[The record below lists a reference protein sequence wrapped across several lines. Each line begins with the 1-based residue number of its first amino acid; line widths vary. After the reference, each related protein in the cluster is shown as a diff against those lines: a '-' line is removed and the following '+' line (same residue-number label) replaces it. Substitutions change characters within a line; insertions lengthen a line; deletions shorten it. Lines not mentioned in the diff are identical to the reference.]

1 MSNIVGTPVPQY
13 VANQITNRQKILGKP
28 FKDPKD
34 LVWANGKT
42 SYIRLASSV
51 NIESQNLIVPDGI
64 GSTKTINDNGS
75 TYRQSLLGL
84 NGYGGSK
91 LAKELVLQGGA
102 ILVEGSNNNNNLSTT
117 LRSGVT
123 QTNSTL
129 PSNQAAYGYGGT
141 EFGIQPMPGITSFSI
156 KDYNNGTL
164 REANLEILV
173 HNRIQF
179 EYIDTLYL
187 RLGYTMFIEWGNTT
201 YPISVNNSGDTTYAT
216 PAEVSSLSLVGE
228 FLNQVSET
236 NSTPDL
242 QTLIELNREQSY
254 CNYDGFV
261 GQVINFS
268 WDFTEDGRYKIS
280 LRMISAGGVIESL
293 KLNNQLEGT
302 KYPSMSLDSGSASS
316 NSVRNTALYTF
327 TSLATQ
333 VSSTTINNTPSYPA
347 TKTFLTPEDQE
358 ALQLSSGSLY
368 NISTPPV
375 LACNIAYG
383 AGDTNALGI
392 DTGGST
398 RCYYVHFGSLLEY
411 INQKLLSYDS
421 EGTPNFVSI
430 DTNLDTFVYSN
441 GWSFPSDPT
450 KFIVA
455 LNQTFTNSNG
465 GVNINFFSGTNQPEI
480 NKFHD
485 TFNGVRVGRLMNVYL
500 ERNYIKKLIES
511 NQDPQDGSLYLNKFL
526 EAILSDINVG
536 LGNVNKI
543 KYRATDVQV
552 DGKLYQKIQFYDEVS
567 IYGKEKIT
575 GESEYQLNLFGFDT
589 ITPTEIR
596 NVNPSPG
603 GVESFEMVIR
613 PSYRAGSFVTN
624 YGIKTEITNRLV
636 TQIAIGA
643 QAGGQAVGYDSTAIS
658 KWNVG
663 LIDRINPKKIDAN
676 LVKTNSQNNYAAFI
690 QLAGQY
696 ISFLKQLE
704 GTQLNLEFDTSS
716 AGQDLELNIFTARLL
731 FNEGSPVQAVKALFQ
746 DFGEGVGYVAP
757 NLNLLSSDG
766 ENQFAPF
773 QNVQTSFFNKSLA
786 ASALSQDAAGTPF
799 VGFLPINLTVTLD
812 GISGIKIFNKLT
824 VDSRFLPPNY
834 GETLEFVITGIDHS
848 FEGNKWV
855 TTLQTLS
862 IPKLFAEAQVI
873 FGEAQIEEI
882 LSNVPIPP
890 NDDDSYFVFSN
901 VYDPDLSF
909 ASTGRTT
916 TPAGSQASINDILRI
931 LNPSPIVQSRFRT
944 FFESIL
950 TTYPKGYKFSINDIA
965 RPVDSTTGVGIS
977 SAHVYSVAIDLSVKD
992 AKTGERILGLQ
1003 QTKEGVAAWR
1013 KFGIVALAEQAGLE
1027 WGGTYGGSWKFDT
1040 VHFTALPGWAKYSP
1054 NVKKQLFTDLPR
1066 LKTLLNKSS
1075 KTSEDLAV
1083 LKSVDLRNY
1092 LLIGDSSVT
1101 TSPDRIKFRR
1111 WFKDGNSLSDYQQ

>member
-13 VANQITNRQKILGKP
+13 VANQITNRQRILGKP

-42 SYIRLASSV
+42 SYVRLASSV
-51 NIESQNLIVPDGI
+51 NIESQNLVVPDGA

-84 NGYGGSK
+84 NGYGGSR

-102 ILVEGSNNNNNLSTT
+102 ILVEGSNANNNLSTT

-123 QTNSTL
+123 QTNSTS
-129 PSNQAAYGYGGT
+129 PSNKSAYGYGGT

-164 REANLEILV
+164 REANLEIIV

-201 YPISVNNSGDTTYAT
+201 YPINVNNSGDTTYAT

-236 NSTPDL
+236 NSTPTL

-261 GQVINFS
+261 GQVVNFS

-302 KYPSMSLDSGSASS
+302 QYPITSNSGSASS
-316 NSVRNTALYTF
+316 NSIRNTALYTF

-333 VSSTTINNTPSYPA
+333 VQSALINNTPSYPA
-347 TKTFLTPEDQE
+347 TKTLLTTEEQE

-368 NISTPPV
+368 SIDTPPV
-375 LACNIAYG
+375 LSCNIAYG
-383 AGDTNALGI
+383 AGDTNIIGI
-392 DTGGST
+392 DKGGST

-421 EGTPNFVSI
+421 EGNPNFISI

-441 GWSFPSDPT
+441 GWSFSSDPT

-455 LNQTFTNSNG
+455 LKQSFTNSSG
-465 GVNINFFSGTNQPEI
+465 GVNINFFDGASQPEI

-485 TFNGVRVGRLMNVYL
+485 TFNGIRVGRLMNVYL
-500 ERNYIKKLIES
+500 ERDYIKKLIEL

-526 EAILSDINVG
+526 EAVLSDINIG

-543 KYRATDVQV
+543 KYRATDVLV
-552 DGKLYQKIQFYDEVS
+552 SGVLYQKIQFYDEVS

-575 GESEYQLNLFGFDT
+575 GESNYQLNLFGFDT
-589 ITPTEIR
+589 ITPTETVST
-596 NVNPSPG
+596 NTSPD
-603 GVESFEMVIR
+603 GVESFEMTIR

-624 YGIKTEITNRLV
+624 YGIKTEVSNRLV
-636 TQIAIGA
+636 NQIAIGA

-663 LIDRINPKKIDAN
+663 LIDRINPKKLDAN
-676 LVKTNSQNNYAAFI
+676 IVKTQSQNNYAAFV

-696 ISFLKQLE
+696 LSFLKRLE
-704 GTQLNLEFDTSS
+704 GTQLNLEFDFTSAAEDFAINLAQAVTIATPAS
-716 AGQDLELNIFTARLL
+716 FVAAIPSL
-731 FNEGSPVQAVKALFQ
+731 FN
-746 DFGEGVGYVAP
+746 DIGEGIGYVAP

-766 ENQFAPF
+766 ENQWAPF
-773 QNVQTSFFNKSLA
+773 QNVQTSFFNKALA
-786 ASALSQDAAGTPF
+786 ASALSQNAAGTPF

-812 GISGIKIFNKLT
+812 GISGIKIFNKLV

-848 FEGNKWV
+848 FEGNKWT

-873 FGEAQIEEI
+873 FGEAQLENV
-882 LSNVPIPP
+882 LSSVPIPP
-890 NDDDSYFVFSN
+890 NDDDSYFVFNN
-901 VYDPDLSF
+901 VYDPDSPF
-909 ASTGRTT
+909 ASTGRNTT
-916 TPAGSQASINDILRI
+916 QAGSQVSINDILRI
-931 LNPSPIVQSRFRT
+931 LNQSPDVQSRFRT

-992 AKTGERILGLQ
+992 AKTGKSILGLQ
-1003 QTKEGVAAWR
+1003 QTVEGVAAWR

-1027 WGGTYGGSWKFDT
+1027 WGGTYSGSWKFDT

-1054 NVKKQLFTDLPR
+1054 SVKKNLFTDLPR
-1066 LKTLLNKSS
+1066 LKTLLNKTS
-1075 KTSEDLAV
+1075 KTQDDISA

-1092 LLIGDSSVT
+1092 LLVEGSSVT
-1101 TSPDRIKFRR
+1101 TNSDRIRFRQ
-1111 WFKDGNSLSDYQQ
+1111 WFKNNNISDYQE

>member
-1 MSNIVGTPVPQY
+1 
-13 VANQITNRQKILGKP
+13 
-28 FKDPKD
+28 
-34 LVWANGKT
+34 
-42 SYIRLASSV
+42 
-51 NIESQNLIVPDGI
+51 
-64 GSTKTINDNGS
+64 
-75 TYRQSLLGL
+75 
-84 NGYGGSK
+84 
-91 LAKELVLQGGA
+91 
-102 ILVEGSNNNNNLSTT
+102 
-117 LRSGVT
+117 
-123 QTNSTL
+123 
-129 PSNQAAYGYGGT
+129 
-141 EFGIQPMPGITSFSI
+141 MPGITSFSI

-164 REANLEILV
+164 REANLEIIV
-173 HNRIQF
+173 HNRVQF

-201 YPISVNNSGDTTYAT
+201 YPINVNSSGDTTYAT

-236 NSTPDL
+236 NSTPTL
-242 QTLIELNREQSY
+242 QTLIELNREQSH

-261 GQVINFS
+261 GQVVNFS

-280 LRMISAGGVIESL
+280 FRMLSAGGVIESL

-302 KYPSMSLDSGSASS
+302 QYPITSNSGSASS
-316 NSVRNTALYTF
+316 NSIRNTALYTF

-333 VSSTTINNTPSYPA
+333 VQSALINNTPSYPA
-347 TKTFLTPEDQE
+347 TKTLLTTEEQE

-368 NISTPPV
+368 SIDTPPV
-375 LACNIAYG
+375 LSCNIAYG
-383 AGDTNALGI
+383 AGDTNIIGI
-392 DTGGST
+392 DKGGST

-421 EGTPNFVSI
+421 EGNPNFISI

-441 GWSFPSDPT
+441 GWSFSSDPT

-455 LNQTFTNSNG
+455 LKQSFTNSSG
-465 GVNINFFSGTNQPEI
+465 GVNINFFDGASQPEI

-485 TFNGVRVGRLMNVYL
+485 TSNGVRVGRLMNVYL
-500 ERNYIKKLIES
+500 ERDYIKKLIEL

-526 EAILSDINVG
+526 EAVLSDINIG

-543 KYRATDVQV
+543 KYRATDVLV
-552 DGKLYQKIQFYDEVS
+552 SGVLYQKIQFYDEVS

-575 GESEYQLNLFGFDT
+575 GESNYQLNLFGFDT
-589 ITPTEIR
+589 ITPTETVST
-596 NVNPSPG
+596 NTSPD
-603 GVESFEMVIR
+603 GVESFEMTIR

-624 YGIKTEITNRLV
+624 YGIKTEVSNRLV
-636 TQIAIGA
+636 NQIAIGA

-663 LIDRINPKKIDAN
+663 LIDRINPKKLDAN
-676 LVKTNSQNNYAAFI
+676 IVKTQSQNNYAAFV

-696 ISFLKQLE
+696 LSFLKRLE
-704 GTQLNLEFDTSS
+704 GTQLNLEFDFTSAAEDFAINLAQTVTITTLS
-716 AGQDLELNIFTARLL
+716 SFAEAIPSL
-731 FNEGSPVQAVKALFQ
+731 FN
-746 DFGEGVGYVAP
+746 DIGEGIGYVAP

-766 ENQFAPF
+766 ENQWAAF
-773 QNVQTSFFNKSLA
+773 QNVQTSFFNKALA
-786 ASALSQDAAGTPF
+786 ASALSQNAAGTPF

-812 GISGIKIFNKLT
+812 GISGIKIFNKLV

-848 FEGNKWV
+848 FEGNKWT

-862 IPKLFAEAQVI
+862 LPKLFAEAQVI
-873 FGEAQIEEI
+873 FGEAQLENV
-882 LSNVPIPP
+882 LSSVPIPP
-890 NDDDSYFVFSN
+890 NDDDSYFVFNN
-901 VYDPDLSF
+901 VYDPDSPF
-909 ASTGRTT
+909 ASTGRNTT
-916 TPAGSQASINDILRI
+916 QAGSQVSINDILRI
-931 LNPSPIVQSRFRT
+931 LNQSPDVQSKFRT

-992 AKTGERILGLQ
+992 AKTGKKILGLQ
-1003 QTKEGVAAWR
+1003 QTEEGVAAWR
-1013 KFGIVALAEQAGLE
+1013 KFGIPALAEQAGLE
-1027 WGGTYGGSWKFDT
+1027 WGGTYSGSWKFDT

-1054 NVKKQLFTDLPR
+1054 SVKKNLFTDLPR
-1066 LKTLLNKSS
+1066 LKTLLNKPS
-1075 KTSEDLAV
+1075 KTQEDLAA

-1092 LLIGDSSVT
+1092 LLVEGSNVT
-1101 TSPDRIKFRR
+1101 TNSSRIRFRR
-1111 WFKDGNSLSDYQQ
+1111 WFKDGNDISDYQE

>member
-13 VANQITNRQKILGKP
+13 VANQITNRQRILGKP

-42 SYIRLASSV
+42 SYVRLASGV
-51 NIESQNLIVPDGI
+51 NIESQDLIVPDGS
-64 GSTKTINDNGS
+64 GSVKTINDNGS
-75 TYRQSLLGL
+75 TYRQSLLGI
-84 NGYGGSK
+84 NGYGGSR

-102 ILVEGSNNNNNLSTT
+102 ILVEGSNVNNNLSTT

-129 PSNQAAYGYGGT
+129 PSNKAAYGYGGT

-164 REANLEILV
+164 REANLEIIV
-173 HNRIQF
+173 HNRVQF

-201 YPISVNNSGDTTYAT
+201 YPINVNSSGDTTYAT

-236 NSTPDL
+236 NSTPTL
-242 QTLIELNREQSY
+242 QTLIELNREQSH

-261 GQVINFS
+261 GQVVNFS

-280 LRMISAGGVIESL
+280 LRMLSAGGVIESL

-302 KYPSMSLDSGSASS
+302 QYPIISNSGSDSS
-316 NSVRNTALYTF
+316 NSIRNTALYTF

-333 VSSTTINNTPSYPA
+333 VQSTLVNDLPSYPA
-347 TKTFLTPEDQE
+347 TKTLLTSEEQE
-358 ALQLSSGSLY
+358 ALQLPSGSLY
-368 NISTPPV
+368 SIDTPPV

-383 AGDTNALGI
+383 AGDTNAIGL

-421 EGTPNFVSI
+421 EGNPNFISI

-455 LNQTFTNSNG
+455 LKQSFTNSNG
-465 GVNINFFSGTNQPEI
+465 GVNINFFDGTGQPEI

-485 TFNGVRVGRLMNVYL
+485 TFNGTRVGRLMNIYL
-500 ERNYIKKLIES
+500 ERDYIKKLIEL

-543 KYRATDVQV
+543 KYRATDVSV
-552 DGKLYQKIQFYDEVS
+552 GNILYQKIQFYDEVS

-575 GESEYQLNLFGFDT
+575 GESNYQLNLFGFDT
-589 ITPTEIR
+589 ITPTEI
-596 NVNPSPG
+596 VNTNTSPD
-603 GVESFEMVIR
+603 GVESFEMTIR

-624 YGIKTEITNRLV
+624 YGIKTEITNRLM
-636 TQIAIGA
+636 TQISIGA

-676 LVKTNSQNNYAAFI
+676 LVKTQSQNNYASFV

-696 ISFLKQLE
+696 LSFLKQLE
-704 GTQLNLEFDTSS
+704 GTQLNLEFDTTS
-716 AGQDLELNIFTARLL
+716 AGQDLEFNVFNARLL
-731 FNEGSPVQAVKALFQ
+731 FNAGSPVQAAKALFQ

-773 QNVQTSFFNKSLA
+773 QNVQTSFFNKALS
-786 ASALSQDAAGTPF
+786 ASALSQNAADE
-799 VGFLPINLTVTLD
+799 VVC
-812 GISGIKIFNKLT
+812 
-824 VDSRFLPPNY
+824 
-834 GETLEFVITGIDHS
+834 
-848 FEGNKWV
+848 
-855 TTLQTLS
+855 
-862 IPKLFAEAQVI
+862 
-873 FGEAQIEEI
+873 I
-882 LSNVPIPP
+882 LGCFP
-890 NDDDSYFVFSN
+890 
-901 VYDPDLSF
+901 L
-909 ASTGRTT
+909 
-916 TPAGSQASINDILRI
+916 SQAVIHLLQR
-931 LNPSPIVQSRFRT
+931 VQYYKLL
-944 FFESIL
+944 FFIFLL
-950 TTYPKGYKFSINDIA
+950 TNFTLVKF
-965 RPVDSTTGVGIS
+965 
-977 SAHVYSVAIDLSVKD
+977 
-992 AKTGERILGLQ
+992 
-1003 QTKEGVAAWR
+1003 
-1013 KFGIVALAEQAGLE
+1013 
-1027 WGGTYGGSWKFDT
+1027 
-1040 VHFTALPGWAKYSP
+1040 
-1054 NVKKQLFTDLPR
+1054 
-1066 LKTLLNKSS
+1066 TL
-1075 KTSEDLAV
+1075 
-1083 LKSVDLRNY
+1083 
-1092 LLIGDSSVT
+1092 
-1101 TSPDRIKFRR
+1101 
-1111 WFKDGNSLSDYQQ
+1111 

>member
-13 VANQITNRQKILGKP
+13 VANQITNRQRILGKP

-42 SYIRLASSV
+42 SYVRLASSV
-51 NIESQNLIVPDGI
+51 NIESQNLIVPDGS
-64 GSTKTINDNGS
+64 GSVKTINDNGS
-75 TYRQSLLGL
+75 TYRQSLLGI

-102 ILVEGSNNNNNLSTT
+102 ILIEGSNVNNDLSTT

-123 QTNSTL
+123 QTNSTS
-129 PSNQAAYGYGGT
+129 PSNKSAYGYGGT

-201 YPISVNNSGDTTYAT
+201 YPINVNSSGDTTYAT

-236 NSTPDL
+236 NSTPTL
-242 QTLIELNREQSY
+242 QTLIELNREQSH

-261 GQVINFS
+261 GQVVNFS

-280 LRMISAGGVIESL
+280 LRMLSAGGVIESL

-302 KYPSMSLDSGSASS
+302 QYPIISNSGSASS
-316 NSVRNTALYTF
+316 NSIRNTALYTF

-333 VSSTTINNTPSYPA
+333 VQSTLINDLPSYPA
-347 TKTFLTPEDQE
+347 TKTLLTTEEQE

-368 NISTPPV
+368 SIDTPPV
-375 LACNIAYG
+375 LSCNIAYG
-383 AGDTNALGI
+383 AGDTNIIGI
-392 DTGGST
+392 DKGGST

-421 EGTPNFVSI
+421 EGNPNFISI

-441 GWSFPSDPT
+441 GWSFSSDPT

-455 LNQTFTNSNG
+455 LKQSFTNSNG
-465 GVNINFFSGTNQPEI
+465 GVNINFFDGTGQPEI

-485 TFNGVRVGRLMNVYL
+485 TSNGVRVGRLMNVYL
-500 ERNYIKKLIES
+500 ERNYIKNLIEL

-543 KYRATDVQV
+543 KYRATDVLV
-552 DGKLYQKIQFYDEVS
+552 GNILYQKIQFYDEVS

-575 GESEYQLNLFGFDT
+575 GESNYQLNLFGFDT
-589 ITPTEIR
+589 ITPTEIT
-596 NVNPSPG
+596 NTNTSPDG
-603 GVESFEMVIR
+603 IQGFEMTIR

-624 YGIKTEITNRLV
+624 YGIKTEVSNRLIN
-636 TQIAIGA
+636 QIAIGA

-663 LIDRINPKKIDAN
+663 LIDRINPKKLDAN
-676 LVKTNSQNNYAAFI
+676 IVKTQSQNNYAAFV

-696 ISFLKQLE
+696 LSFLKRLE
-704 GTQLNLEFDTSS
+704 GTALNLEFDFTS
-716 AGQDLELNIFTARLL
+716 AAQDFALNASLAQAYGIS
-731 FNEGSPVQAVKALFQ
+731 SPIEAIKALFQ

-766 ENQFAPF
+766 ENQWAPF
-773 QNVQTSFFNKSLA
+773 QNVQTSFFNKALA
-786 ASALSQDAAGTPF
+786 ASALSQNAAGTPF

-812 GISGIKIFNKLT
+812 GISGIKIFNKLV

-848 FEGNKWV
+848 FEGNKWT

-862 IPKLFAEAQVI
+862 LPKLFAETQVI
-873 FGEAQIEEI
+873 FGEAQLENV
-882 LSNVPIPP
+882 LSSVPIPP
-890 NDDDSYFVFSN
+890 NDDDSYFVFNN
-901 VYDPDLSF
+901 VYDPDSPF
-909 ASTGRTT
+909 ANTGRNTT
-916 TPAGSQASINDILRI
+916 QAGQQVSINDILRI
-931 LNPSPIVQSRFRT
+931 LNQSPDVQTKFRT

-992 AKTGERILGLQ
+992 AKTGKSILGLQ
-1003 QTKEGVAAWR
+1003 QTTEGVAAWR

-1027 WGGTYGGSWKFDT
+1027 WGGTYSGSWKYDT

-1054 NVKKQLFTDLPR
+1054 SVKKNLFTDLPR
-1066 LKTLLNKSS
+1066 LKTLLNKPS
-1075 KTSEDLAV
+1075 KTQEDLTA

-1092 LLIGDSSVT
+1092 LLVEGSSVT
-1101 TSPDRIKFRR
+1101 TSSSRIRFRQ
-1111 WFKDGNSLSDYQQ
+1111 WFKNNEISDYQQ

>member
-890 NDDDSYFVFSN
+890 NNEDSFFVFNN
-901 VYDPDLSF
+901 VYDPDLPF
-909 ASTGRTT
+909 ASTGRKT
-916 TPAGSQASINDILRI
+916 TPAGSQVSINDILRI
-931 LNPSPIVQSRFRT
+931 LNPSPVVQSRFRT
-944 FFESIL
+944 FLESIL

-977 SAHVYSVAIDLSVKD
+977 SAHVYSVAIDLSIKD
-992 AKTGERILGLQ
+992 AKTGKRILFLQ

-1040 VHFTALPGWAKYSP
+1040 VHFTALPGWSKYSEGI
-1054 NVKKQLFTDLPR
+1054 KKNLFKDLPR

-1075 KTSEDLAV
+1075 KTSEDVSV

-1101 TSPDRIKFRR
+1101 TSSDRIKFRR
-1111 WFKDGNSLSDYQQ
+1111 SFKDGNNLSDYQ

>member
-1 MSNIVGTPVPQY
+1 
-13 VANQITNRQKILGKP
+13 L
-28 FKDPKD
+28 
-34 LVWANGKT
+34 
-42 SYIRLASSV
+42 
-51 NIESQNLIVPDGI
+51 
-64 GSTKTINDNGS
+64 
-75 TYRQSLLGL
+75 
-84 NGYGGSK
+84 K
-91 LAKELVLQGGA
+91 L
-102 ILVEGSNNNNNLSTT
+102 
-117 LRSGVT
+117 
-123 QTNSTL
+123 
-129 PSNQAAYGYGGT
+129 
-141 EFGIQPMPGITSFSI
+141 

-164 REANLEILV
+164 REATFRTLQL

-187 RLGYTMFIEWGNTT
+187 RLGYTMFIEWGNTS

-302 KYPSMSLDSGSASS
+302 KYPSMSLDSGLASS

-890 NDDDSYFVFSN
+890 NNEDSFFVFSN
-901 VYDPDLSF
+901 VYDPDSTLCKHRKKNYSF
-909 ASTGRTT
+909 RRT
-916 TPAGSQASINDILRI
+916 SYLLDDILKI
-931 LNPSPIVQSRFRT
+931 LNPITR
-944 FFESIL
+944 
-950 TTYPKGYKFSINDIA
+950 
-965 RPVDSTTGVGIS
+965 S
-977 SAHVYSVAIDLSVKD
+977 S
-992 AKTGERILGLQ
+992 
-1003 QTKEGVAAWR
+1003 
-1013 KFGIVALAEQAGLE
+1013 
-1027 WGGTYGGSWKFDT
+1027 
-1040 VHFTALPGWAKYSP
+1040 
-1054 NVKKQLFTDLPR
+1054 N
-1066 LKTLLNKSS
+1066 
-1075 KTSEDLAV
+1075 
-1083 LKSVDLRNY
+1083 
-1092 LLIGDSSVT
+1092 
-1101 TSPDRIKFRR
+1101 
-1111 WFKDGNSLSDYQQ
+1111 

>member
-13 VANQITNRQKILGKP
+13 VANQITNRQRILGKP

-51 NIESQNLIVPDGI
+51 NIESQDLIVPDGS
-64 GSTKTINDNGS
+64 GSVKTINDNGS

-129 PSNQAAYGYGGT
+129 PSNKAAYGYGGT

-280 LRMISAGGVIESL
+280 LRMLSAGGVIESL

-302 KYPSMSLDSGSASS
+302 QYPIISNSGSDSS
-316 NSVRNTALYTF
+316 NSIRNTALYTF

-333 VSSTTINNTPSYPA
+333 VQSTLVNDLPSYPA
-347 TKTFLTPEDQE
+347 TKTLLTTEEQE

-368 NISTPPV
+368 SIDTPPV
-375 LACNIAYG
+375 LSCNIAYG
-383 AGDTNALGI
+383 AGDTNIIGI
-392 DTGGST
+392 DKGGST

-421 EGTPNFVSI
+421 EGNPNFISI

-441 GWSFPSDPT
+441 GWSFSSDPT

-455 LNQTFTNSNG
+455 LKQSFTNSSG
-465 GVNINFFSGTNQPEI
+465 GVNINFFDGTGQPEI

-485 TFNGVRVGRLMNVYL
+485 TFNGIRVGRLMNVYL
-500 ERNYIKKLIES
+500 ERDYIKKLIEL

-543 KYRATDVQV
+543 KYRATDVSV
-552 DGKLYQKIQFYDEVS
+552 GNILYQKIQFYDEVS

-575 GESEYQLNLFGFDT
+575 GESNYQLNLFGFDT
-589 ITPTEIR
+589 TTPTEI
-596 NVNPSPG
+596 VNTNTSPD
-603 GVESFEMVIR
+603 GVESFEMTIR

-624 YGIKTEITNRLV
+624 YGIKTEITNRLM
-636 TQIAIGA
+636 TQISIGA

-676 LVKTNSQNNYAAFI
+676 LVKTQSQNNYASFV

-696 ISFLKQLE
+696 LSFLKQLE
-704 GTQLNLEFDTSS
+704 GTQLNLEFDTTS
-716 AGQDLELNIFTARLL
+716 AGQDLEFNVFNARLL
-731 FNEGSPVQAVKALFQ
+731 FNAGSPGQAAKALFQ

-773 QNVQTSFFNKSLA
+773 QNVQTSFFNKALA
-786 ASALSQDAAGTPF
+786 ASALSQNAAGTPF

-812 GISGIKIFNKLT
+812 GISGIKIFNKLV

-848 FEGNKWV
+848 FEGNKWT

-873 FGEAQIEEI
+873 FGEAQLENI
-882 LSNVPIPP
+882 LEDVPAPP
-890 NDDDSYFVFSN
+890 NDDDSYFVFNN
-901 VYDPDLSF
+901 VYDPDSPF
-909 ASTGRTT
+909 ASTGRNTT
-916 TPAGSQASINDILRI
+916 QAGQQASINDILRI
-931 LNPSPIVQSRFRT
+931 LNQSPVVQSKFRT
-944 FFESIL
+944 FLESIL

-992 AKTGERILGLQ
+992 AKTGKKILGLQ
-1003 QTKEGVAAWR
+1003 QTEEGVAAWR
-1013 KFGIVALAEQAGLE
+1013 KFGIPALAEQAGLE
-1027 WGGTYGGSWKFDT
+1027 WGGTYTSGTWKFDT
-1040 VHFTALPGWAKYSP
+1040 VHFTALLGWAKYSP
-1054 NVKKQLFTDLPR
+1054 SVKKNLFNDLPR
-1066 LKTLLNKSS
+1066 LKTLLGKTS
-1075 KTSEDLAV
+1075 KTQEDLAA

-1092 LLIGDSSVT
+1092 LLVESSNVT
-1101 TSPDRIKFRR
+1101 TSSSRIRFRQ
-1111 WFKDGNSLSDYQQ
+1111 WFKNNEISDYQQ

>member
-1 MSNIVGTPVPQY
+1 
-13 VANQITNRQKILGKP
+13 
-28 FKDPKD
+28 
-34 LVWANGKT
+34 
-42 SYIRLASSV
+42 
-51 NIESQNLIVPDGI
+51 
-64 GSTKTINDNGS
+64 
-75 TYRQSLLGL
+75 
-84 NGYGGSK
+84 
-91 LAKELVLQGGA
+91 
-102 ILVEGSNNNNNLSTT
+102 
-117 LRSGVT
+117 
-123 QTNSTL
+123 
-129 PSNQAAYGYGGT
+129 
-141 EFGIQPMPGITSFSI
+141 MPGITSFSI

-164 REANLEILV
+164 REANLEIIV

-201 YPISVNNSGDTTYAT
+201 YPINVNSSGDTTYAT

-236 NSTPDL
+236 NSTPTL
-242 QTLIELNREQSY
+242 QTLIELNREQSH

-261 GQVINFS
+261 GQVVNFS

-280 LRMISAGGVIESL
+280 FRMLSAGGVIESL

-302 KYPSMSLDSGSASS
+302 QYPITSNSGSASS
-316 NSVRNTALYTF
+316 NSIRNTALYTF

-333 VSSTTINNTPSYPA
+333 VQSALINNTPSYPA
-347 TKTFLTPEDQE
+347 TKTLLTTEEQE

-368 NISTPPV
+368 SIDTPPV
-375 LACNIAYG
+375 LSCNIAYG
-383 AGDTNALGI
+383 AGDTNIIGI
-392 DTGGST
+392 DKGGST

-421 EGTPNFVSI
+421 EGNPNFISI

-441 GWSFPSDPT
+441 GWSFSSDPT

-455 LNQTFTNSNG
+455 LKQSFTNSSG
-465 GVNINFFSGTNQPEI
+465 GVNINFFDGASQPEI

-485 TFNGVRVGRLMNVYL
+485 TSNGVRVGRLMNVYL
-500 ERNYIKKLIES
+500 ERDYIKKLIEL

-526 EAILSDINVG
+526 EAVLSDINIG

-543 KYRATDVQV
+543 KYRATDVLV
-552 DGKLYQKIQFYDEVS
+552 SGVLYQKIQFYDEVS

-575 GESEYQLNLFGFDT
+575 GESNYQLNLFGFDT
-589 ITPTEIR
+589 ITPTETVST
-596 NVNPSPG
+596 NTSPD
-603 GVESFEMVIR
+603 GVESFEMTIR

-624 YGIKTEITNRLV
+624 YGIKTEVSNRLV
-636 TQIAIGA
+636 NQIAIGA

-663 LIDRINPKKIDAN
+663 LIDRINPKKLDAN
-676 LVKTNSQNNYAAFI
+676 IVKTQSQNNYAAFV

-696 ISFLKQLE
+696 LSFLKRLE
-704 GTQLNLEFDTSS
+704 GTQLNLEFDFTSAAEDFAINLAQTVTITTLS
-716 AGQDLELNIFTARLL
+716 SFAEAIPSL
-731 FNEGSPVQAVKALFQ
+731 FN
-746 DFGEGVGYVAP
+746 DIGEGIGYVAP

-766 ENQFAPF
+766 ENQWAAF
-773 QNVQTSFFNKSLA
+773 QNVQTSFFNKALA
-786 ASALSQDAAGTPF
+786 ASALSQNAAGTPF

-812 GISGIKIFNKLT
+812 GISGIKIFNKLV

-848 FEGNKWV
+848 FEGNKWT

-862 IPKLFAEAQVI
+862 LPKLFAEAQVI
-873 FGEAQIEEI
+873 FGEAQLENV
-882 LSNVPIPP
+882 LSSVPIPP
-890 NDDDSYFVFSN
+890 NDDDSYFVFNN
-901 VYDPDLSF
+901 VYDPDSPF
-909 ASTGRTT
+909 ASTGRNTT
-916 TPAGSQASINDILRI
+916 QAGSQVSINDILRI
-931 LNPSPIVQSRFRT
+931 LNQSPDVQSKFRT

-992 AKTGERILGLQ
+992 AKTGKKILGLQ
-1003 QTKEGVAAWR
+1003 QTEEGVAAWR
-1013 KFGIVALAEQAGLE
+1013 KFGIPALAEQAGLE
-1027 WGGTYGGSWKFDT
+1027 WGGTYSGSWKFDT

-1054 NVKKQLFTDLPR
+1054 SVKKNLFTDLPR
-1066 LKTLLNKSS
+1066 LKTLLNKPS
-1075 KTSEDLAV
+1075 KTQEDLAA

-1092 LLIGDSSVT
+1092 LLVEGSNVT
-1101 TSPDRIKFRR
+1101 TNSSRIRFRR
-1111 WFKDGNSLSDYQQ
+1111 WFKDGNDISDYQE

>member
-1 MSNIVGTPVPQY
+1 
-13 VANQITNRQKILGKP
+13 
-28 FKDPKD
+28 
-34 LVWANGKT
+34 
-42 SYIRLASSV
+42 
-51 NIESQNLIVPDGI
+51 
-64 GSTKTINDNGS
+64 
-75 TYRQSLLGL
+75 
-84 NGYGGSK
+84 
-91 LAKELVLQGGA
+91 
-102 ILVEGSNNNNNLSTT
+102 
-117 LRSGVT
+117 
-123 QTNSTL
+123 
-129 PSNQAAYGYGGT
+129 
-141 EFGIQPMPGITSFSI
+141 
-156 KDYNNGTL
+156 
-164 REANLEILV
+164 
-173 HNRIQF
+173 
-179 EYIDTLYL
+179 
-187 RLGYTMFIEWGNTT
+187 MFIEWGNTT

-603 GVESFEMVIR
+603 GIESFEMVIR

-901 VYDPDLSF
+901 VYDPDLPF